1 MRLLFAVLL
10 MGALTGHACAGETP
24 KNSCDQP
31 VVPNAH
37 ASDLLVN
44 TFNSRAAKYKKCIT
58 QFVEEQQKI
67 SKQTLDTAKSNEA
80 NEAAEEAIK
89 EYNAFMV
96 RLNARNPID
105 D

>member
-10 MGALTGHACAGETP
+10 MGALTGHACAEAP
-24 KNSCDQP
+24 KNPCDQP

-67 SKQTLDTAKSNEA
+67 SKQTLDPESSKAS
-80 NEAAEEAIK
+80 EAAEEAIK

-96 RLNARNPID
+96 KLNARNPTD